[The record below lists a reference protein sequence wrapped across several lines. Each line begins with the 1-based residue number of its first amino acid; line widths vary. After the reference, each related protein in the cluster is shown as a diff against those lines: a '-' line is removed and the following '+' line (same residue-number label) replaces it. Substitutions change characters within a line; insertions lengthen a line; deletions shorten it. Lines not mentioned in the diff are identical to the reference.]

1 MIALTGGMKLLG
13 GGLAAVLVVS
23 AGVWAGGRA
32 IRSAVRDEIKV
43 ALLDTGREK
52 LDSVRVVH
60 DSGYRV
66 DTLILRNSTS
76 AYHPLAEAARRTPTD
91 TATVRRALN
100 AADTAIK
107 ACLVVV
113 ASCEQRV
120 KDRDAIIANR
130 DSLVVE
136 LRKPKP
142 DPRLSYD
149 VAGLYDPLKGESI
162 LRSGAELRVL
172 FNFRG
177 RVEAEYS
184 IVKGFGA
191 RVGVRK
197 VF

>member
-1 MIALTGGMKLLG
+1 MITTSVKMMA

-32 IRSAVRDEIKV
+32 IRSAVRDELHI
-43 ALLDTGREK
+43 AGLDSGRKK
-52 LDSVRVVH
+52 LDSARVVH

-66 DTLILRNSTS
+66 DTVLLRSASNS
-76 AYHPLAEAARRTPTD
+76 YRPLREAARRTPTD
-91 TATVRRALN
+91 TAIVRRALN

-113 ASCEQRV
+113 SACEQRV
-120 KDRDAIIANR
+120 RDRDAIIANR

-142 DPRLSYD
+142 DPRLTYD
-149 VAGLYDPLKGESI
+149 VAGMYDPLRGESI